1 MSAPP
6 HVRVLIIGAGPA
18 GLTAAIYAA
27 RAEMKPMVVEGLVP
41 GGQLMITTDVENY
54 PGFPEG
60 IEGPD
65 LIKLFRDQAE
75 RFGSQFRYGMVSSVD
90 VSSRPFKVEI
100 DEDPDDIVLADSI
113 IVSAGADA
121 KWLGLPDEERMRN
134 FGVSACATCDGAF
147 FKGKE
152 MAVVG
157 GGDTAMEEALFLT
170 RFATKV
176 HVVHRRDSFRASRI
190 MAARVKA
197 HPEIEVHWN
206 SQLVGI
212 GGSHETGVTSVTL
225 EDSRDGSRTTFPWE
239 AVFIAIGHR
248 PNSEVWAGKIDSD
261 GLGYLKTVP
270 GSTYTNIP
278 GVFASGDVQDSVY
291 RQAVTAAGTGCMAAI
306 DAERWLESQEALVP
320 EAGDSALGGGAAASA

>member
-1 MSAPP
+1 MSETP

-27 RAEMKPMVVEGLVP
+27 RAEMKPLVVEGLVP

-54 PGFPEG
+54 PGFPSG
-60 IEGPD
+60 IEGPE
-65 LIKLFRDQAE
+65 LIQLFRDQAE
-75 RFGSQFRYGMVSSVD
+75 RFGSQFRYGMVSRVD
-90 VSSRPFKVEI
+90 TSKRPFVVEI
-100 DEDPDDIVLADSI
+100 DEDPNDIVLADSI
-113 IVSAGADA
+113 IIGAGADA

-134 FGVSACATCDGAF
+134 YGVSACATCDGAF

-170 RFATKV
+170 RFASRV
-176 HVVHRRDSFRASRI
+176 HVIHRRDAFRASRI

-197 HPEIEVHWN
+197 HPDIEVHWN
-206 SQLVGI
+206 SQVVEI
-212 GGSHETGVTSVTL
+212 GGTHESGVTSVVL
-225 EDSRDGSRTTFPWE
+225 EDTQDGSRSTHPWQ
-239 AVFIAIGHR
+239 AVFVAIGHK
-248 PNSEVWAGKIDSD
+248 PNSEIWSSLLERD

-278 GVFASGDVQDSVY
+278 GVFAAGDVQDSIY
-291 RQAVTAAGTGCMAAI
+291 RQAITAAGTGCMAAI
-306 DAERWLESQEALVP
+306 DAERWLESQEAVG
-320 EAGDSALGGGAAASA
+320 GDISAAAPSEGAAAGL